1 MREVDSMGPNKLVAH
16 FKDGHVL
23 KGHSI
28 DFTPSKPTFHL
39 FSANNPKITAEIQ
52 IEDLKALFFVK
63 DFKGDPT
70 HIDRKGFDPNA
81 KYIGKKLH
89 VKFRDSEVLA
99 GIRQAFNPSLPGFFL
114 NPIDPSSNT
123 IRVFIVNSAV
133 SAVEEKP

>member
-1 MREVDSMGPNKLVAH
+1 MGPNKLVVH
-16 FKDGHVL
+16 YKDGHVL

-39 FSANNPKITAEIQ
+39 FSANNPKITAEIR

-70 HIDRKGFDPNA
+70 RLDRKSFDPA
-81 KYIGKKLH
+81 THYIGKKLM
-89 VKFRDSEVLA
+89 VKFRDGEVFA

-114 NPIDPSSNT
+114 SPVDATGNT
-123 IRVFIVNSAV
+123 IRVFIVNSSVAG
-133 SAVEEKP
+133 VEEKT

>member
-1 MREVDSMGPNKLVAH
+1 MGPNRLVAH

-28 DFTPSKPTFHL
+28 DFTPSKPSFHL
-39 FSANNPKITAEIQ
+39 FSTTNPAITAEVR

-70 HIDRKGFDPNA
+70 HIDRKAFDPSSR
-81 KYIGKKLH
+81 YIGKKLL
-89 VKFRDSEVLA
+89 VKFVDGEVLA
-99 GIRQAFNPSLPGFFL
+99 GIRQAYNASLPGFFL
-114 NPIDPSSNT
+114 NPVDTSSNT

-133 SAVEEKP
+133 SSVEEKS